1 MNAECAFVVEPV
13 RGATGREED
22 SDSVPSDQG
31 TRMVHLET
39 LSAVEFDREDLE
51 RLLLAKPI
59 QNDHEVLGCHDASPR
74 LIGSRPLYREHSASA
89 SRPCGAGGSPLSR
102 CTAMREPFNLIRAF
116 DFYLALM
123 FLISLVRRYDVYWNA
138 VRILFAVR
146 GRWPRLVQ
154 RLAEHR
160 SLLLNGAFFR
170 PIALALALTIVQM
183 VCSRLIWPGAVL
195 LGSDLHDEWWKLA
208 VIVVPLAAMLAID
221 LYFIIRVGR
230 FDREGTV
237 KDLDRA
243 ESWLGKKGSLV
254 RIVTFGYVDPHKQ
267 VDDELKKNLEYLGSS
282 VKSSMLWVSGQIAA
296 RVLFGLALWTVWFLT
311 A

>member
-1 MNAECAFVVEPV
+1 
-13 RGATGREED
+13 
-22 SDSVPSDQG
+22 
-31 TRMVHLET
+31 
-39 LSAVEFDREDLE
+39 
-51 RLLLAKPI
+51 
-59 QNDHEVLGCHDASPR
+59 
-74 LIGSRPLYREHSASA
+74 
-89 SRPCGAGGSPLSR
+89 
-102 CTAMREPFNLIRAF
+102 MREPLNLIRAF

-160 SLLLNGAFFR
+160 SLLLNWSFFR
-170 PIALALALTIVQM
+170 PVALALALTIVQM
-183 VCSRLIWPGAVL
+183 ICSRLIWPGAVL

-208 VIVVPLAAMLAID
+208 VIVVPLAAMLGID

-243 ESWLGKKGSLV
+243 ESWLGTKGSLV
-254 RIVTFGYVDPHKQ
+254 RIVTLGYVDPHKQ
-267 VDDELKKNLEYLGSS
+267 VDEELKKNLEYLGST